1 MQRKD
6 FHRKSSVVFQN
17 LRCGQLKVNCNWWV
31 RRFHQTSLDN
41 IWRHRGD
48 GAQPGQLRERE
59 QWLSSFSKRLFI
71 HDQAVTLLV
80 SKCKANTMSEVS
92 EPEFVRVCILDQ
104 ELGTL
109 VTKIYRWA
117 VTGRQQ
123 TLETGWWLVCRA
135 FIGCWCFMYERWES
149 GAFFTQT
156 KPPTGETGNMYTYCY
171 KYWIDTAL
179 QRIV

>member
-6 FHRKSSVVFQN
+6 FHRTSSVVFQN

-71 HDQAVTLLV
+71 HDQAVNLLV

-117 VTGRQQ
+117 VHCSDRQTIGTGDSLMTREQG
-123 TLETGWWLVCRA
+123 LHRLLVLHVREMGVRRLLHPDQA
-135 FIGCWCFMYERWES
+135 SDRWN
-149 GAFFTQT
+149 G
-156 KPPTGETGNMYTYCY
+156 KYTYGY
-171 KYWIDTAL
+171 KYWIDTK
-179 QRIV
+179 